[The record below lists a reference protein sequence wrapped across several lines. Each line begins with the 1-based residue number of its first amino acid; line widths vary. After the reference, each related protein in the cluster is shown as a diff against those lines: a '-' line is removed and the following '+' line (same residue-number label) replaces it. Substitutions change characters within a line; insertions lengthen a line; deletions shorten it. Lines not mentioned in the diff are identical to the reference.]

1 MKLTELS
8 KDELVDLTTK
18 LIKNSGANPM
28 AEYIIH
34 DFLLERWNK
43 KRKALQEKAKKLS
56 GIENYSKWKKVQEEM
71 DSPKN
76 DIDYCTHLDE
86 LKQTE

>member
-18 LIKNSGANPM
+18 LIKNSGANPIV
-28 AEYIIH
+28 EYIIH
-34 DFLLERWNK
+34 DFLLERWEK
-43 KRKALQEKAKKLS
+43 KRKALLEKAKKLS
-56 GIENYSKWKKVQEEM
+56 GIGKFREWNKVQEEI

-76 DIDYCTHLDE
+76 EIDYCTHLEE
-86 LKQTE
+86 L